1 MKWLLILFSIFKPF
15 FSSEAESINP
25 VTEIKDMVRAN
36 AMKALM
42 FFAVA
47 TSLAILFSAGLVLV
61 AVDMGAQ
68 YDQNG
73 YIYFSSMIMMGLILS
88 AISLVTGTIII
99 RSFQESDE
107 PKKQSHLP
115 LTAVGTSHPLQDALA
130 LLIADF
136 VKERE
141 LKRSMELGAT
151 NEKINSRDTTED
163 MRH

>member
-1 MKWLLILFSIFKPF
+1 MKWMLLIFSIIKPF
-15 FSSEAESINP
+15 FSTGHETINP
-25 VTEIKDMVRAN
+25 VTEIKDMIRAN

-42 FFAVA
+42 LYTTA
-47 TSLAILFSAGLVLV
+47 TSLAIIFSAGLILV

-73 YIYFSSMIMMGLILS
+73 YIYFSSMIIMGLTLS
-88 AISLVTGTIII
+88 AVCLVTGAIIV
-99 RSFQESDE
+99 RSFQDNDT
-107 PKKQSHLP
+107 KKQKHLP
-115 LTAVGTSHPLQDALA
+115 LTTVGTSHPLQDALA

-141 LKRSMELGAT
+141 QKRSTEF
-151 NEKINSRDTTED
+151 EPSRERKEAPVTAEE

>member
-1 MKWLLILFSIFKPF
+1 MKWLLLIFSVIRPF
-15 FSSEAESINP
+15 FSSEQQNLNP
-25 VTEIKDMVRAN
+25 VTEIKDMIRAN
-36 AMKALM
+36 AMKVLM
-42 FFAVA
+42 LFATA
-47 TSLAILFSAGLVLV
+47 TSLAILFSAGLILV

-73 YIYFSSMIMMGLILS
+73 YLYFSSMIIMGLILS
-88 AISLVTGTIII
+88 AISLVSGAIIV
-99 RSFQESDE
+99 RSFQEESR
-107 PKKQSHLP
+107 KQKVAPP

-141 LKRSMELGAT
+141 QKRTADFDRPPRPENSPQT
-151 NEKINSRDTTED
+151 NE